1 MGKLKFALYWGASCG
16 GCEVAVLDINE
27 KILDVV
33 DIADIVL
40 WPVALDFKYHHIE
53 EMADQSIDVC
63 LFNGAVRNSEV
74 EEIAR
79 LLRDKSKVMA
89 AFGSCACFGGIPGL
103 ANLSN
108 REEIFEKAYQRT
120 PSTENPEGT
129 RPEPFFDMPE
139 GTLTIPEFY
148 DSVYAL
154 GQIVEVDY
162 FLPGC
167 PPTSEQ
173 IIATMEAIAK
183 GKLPPPGSIIAGDKT
198 LCDQCERQKEEK
210 KITEIKRIHQ
220 IIADPQKCFLEQ
232 GVICCGPATRGGCGA
247 QCINA
252 NLPCRGCFGPA
263 EGISD
268 LGAKL
273 LSAIA
278 SIFEAKSPEEI
289 QQMVTS
295 IADPVGTFY
304 RFGLPTSLLRGA
316 RKREVS
322 IA

>member
-53 EMADQSIDVC
+53 EMANQSIDVC

-103 ANLSN
+103 ANLTN
-108 REEIFEKAYQRT
+108 RQEIFEKAYQRT
-120 PSTENPEGT
+120 PSTENPEGI
-129 RPEPFFDMPE
+129 RPEPFFDVPE

-154 GQIVEVDY
+154 GQVVEVDY

-167 PPTSEQ
+167 PPTPEQ
-173 IIATMEAIAK
+173 IVATVEAIAK
-183 GKLPPPGSIIAGDKT
+183 GKLPPPGSIIAGEKT

-263 EGISD
+263 EDISD
-268 LGAKL
+268 LGARL

-316 RKREVS
+316 RIREVS

>member
-53 EMADQSIDVC
+53 EMANQSIDVC

-108 REEIFEKAYQRT
+108 RQEIFEKAYQRT

>member
-1 MGKLKFALYWGASCG
+1 MDKLKFALYWGASCG

-53 EMADQSIDVC
+53 EMANQSIDVC

-103 ANLSN
+103 ANLTN
-108 REEIFEKAYQRT
+108 RQEIFEKAYQRT
-120 PSTENPEGT
+120 PSTENPEGI

-148 DSVYAL
+148 DTVYAL
-154 GQIVEVDY
+154 GQVVEVDY

-173 IIATMEAIAK
+173 IIATVEAIAK
-183 GKLPPPGSIIAGDKT
+183 GKLPPPGSIIAGEKT

-210 KITEIKRIHQ
+210 KITEIKRIHE
-220 IIADPQKCFLEQ
+220 IMADSQKCFLEQ

-273 LSAIA
+273 LSAVA

-295 IADPVGTFY
+295 ITDPVGTFY

-316 RKREVS
+316 RMKEVS

>member
-33 DIADIVL
+33 EMADIVL

-103 ANLSN
+103 ANLTN
-108 REEIFEKAYQRT
+108 RQEIFEKVYQRT
-120 PSTENPEGT
+120 PSTENPEGI

-148 DSVYAL
+148 DTVYAL
-154 GQIVEVDY
+154 GQVVEVDY

-167 PPTSEQ
+167 PPTPEQ
-173 IIATMEAIAK
+173 IVATMEAIAK
-183 GKLPPPGSIIAGDKT
+183 GKLPPPGSIIAGEKT

-210 KITEIKRIHQ
+210 KITEIKRVHQ

-263 EGISD
+263 EGIID

>member
-53 EMADQSIDVC
+53 EMANQSIDVC

-103 ANLSN
+103 ANLTN
-108 REEIFEKAYQRT
+108 RQEIFEKVYQRT

-154 GQIVEVDY
+154 GQVVEVDY

-173 IIATMEAIAK
+173 IIATVEAIAK
-183 GKLPPPGSIIAGDKT
+183 GKLPPPGSIIAGEKT